1 MDRGA
6 LGIAINISGWRMALS
21 DQTSVGEGE
30 ASRKMRNKTVL
41 QRSNISSHF
50 AKPEVS
56 DFSVDN

>member
-30 ASRKMRNKTVL
+30 ASRKMRNKTASKGQTFPL
-41 QRSNISSHF
+41 TSQSLGF
-50 AKPEVS
+50 
-56 DFSVDN
+56 